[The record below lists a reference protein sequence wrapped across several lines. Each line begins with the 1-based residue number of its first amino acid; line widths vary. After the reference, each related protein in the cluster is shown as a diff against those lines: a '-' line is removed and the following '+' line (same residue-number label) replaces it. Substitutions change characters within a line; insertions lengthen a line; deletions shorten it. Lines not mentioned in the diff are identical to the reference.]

1 MSALEARKIGT
12 VNGLDVD
19 ALHGVID
26 EVKKDP
32 SKGIV
37 EFKVKT
43 GWKGQTRSETAV
55 ESYKLGG
62 QEIKRRFT
70 IVADEPIELLARTPL
85 PIPRSC

>member
-19 ALHGVID
+19 ALRGVID
-26 EVKKDP
+26 EVKNNP

-43 GWKGQTRSETAV
+43 GWKGQTRSEANPINSPAMKSNAASRSTPTSPS
-55 ESYKLGG
+55 SYW
-62 QEIKRRFT
+62 
-70 IVADEPIELLARTPL
+70 ARTPL
-85 PIPRSC
+85 PIRRNC